1 MKKHKVK
8 GIIVDYPDL
17 ENYEPSI
24 SDEISKMLSEELA
37 KEIDKEILKGL
48 GIKSRNVMRMDGIGF

>member
-24 SDEISKMLSEELA
+24 SDEISKMLN
-37 KEIDKEILKGL
+37 EID
-48 GIKSRNVMRMDGIGF
+48 